1 MYFIIK
7 FSINII
13 IGAEA
18 NASTV
23 RTLPFRQQVRRYNKI

>member
-7 FSINII
+7 FSINFII
-13 IGAEA
+13 DAET

-23 RTLPFRQQVRRYNKI
+23 RTLPFR